1 MNRAQQ
7 RFGPPLELVTKK
19 IFPVLNEMLAEFVRA
34 AAFAVLSTA
43 DGEGNCDA
51 SPKGGRP
58 GFVKVLDASRLLLPD
73 VAGNKLFQSYENL
86 ETNPKAALLFLIPGC
101 DWTVRVNGRAS
112 VVEKSDG
119 RLAGVDPE
127 VFAPDENTKIL
138 QGLLLEVD
146 EAYAQCPRAFTF
158 SKLWDVPQIEASRAA
173 DANRYWLGR
182 WKASMKGLADE
193 LLAETEAGKA
203 EAGGSNG

>member
-7 RFGPPLELVTKK
+7 KFGEPIELVVKK
-19 IFPVLNEMLAEFVRA
+19 IFPSMPEMIQEFVRA
-34 AAFAVLSTA
+34 SPFAVLSTA
-43 DGEGNCDA
+43 DGQGNCDA

-58 GFVKVLDASRLLLPD
+58 GFVKVLDPQRLLLPD
-73 VAGNKLFQSYENL
+73 VAGNKLFQSYGNL

-101 DWTVRVNGRAS
+101 DWTVRVNGRTS

-119 RLAGVDPE
+119 RLTGIAPE
-127 VFAPDENTKIL
+127 VFAADENTKIL
-138 QGLLLEVD
+138 QGLLLEVE
-146 EAYAQCPRAFTF
+146 EAYAHCPRAFTF
-158 SKLWDVPQIEASRAA
+158 SRLWDADAIGAARAG

-193 LLAETEAGKA
+193 IE
-203 EAGGSNG
+203 

>member
-7 RFGPPLELVTKK
+7 KFGEPIELVVKK
-19 IFPVLNEMLAEFVRA
+19 IFPSMPEMIQEFVRA
-34 AAFAVLSTA
+34 SPFAVLSTA
-43 DGEGNCDA
+43 DGQGNCDA

-58 GFVKVLDASRLLLPD
+58 GFVKVLDPQRLLLPD
-73 VAGNKLFQSYENL
+73 VAGNKLFQSYGNL

-101 DWTVRVNGRAS
+101 DWTVRVNGRTS

-119 RLAGVDPE
+119 RLTGIAPE
-127 VFAPDENTKIL
+127 VFAADENTKIL

-158 SKLWDVPQIEASRAA
+158 SKLWDVDAIAAARAG

-193 LLAETEAGKA
+193 ID
-203 EAGGSNG
+203 

>member
-1 MNRAQQ
+1 VNRAQQ
-7 RFGPPLELVTKK
+7 KFGEPIELVVKK
-19 IFPVLNEMLAEFVRA
+19 IFPAMPEMIQEFVRA
-34 AAFAVLSTA
+34 APFAVLSTA

-51 SPKGGRP
+51 SPKGGKP
-58 GFVKVLDASRLLLPD
+58 GFVKVLDEQRLLLPD
-73 VAGNKLFQSYENL
+73 VAGNKLFQSYGNL

-101 DWTVRVNGRAS
+101 DWTVRVNGRTS

-119 RLAGVDPE
+119 RLTGVAPE
-127 VFAPDENTKIL
+127 VFEADENTKIL

-158 SKLWDVPQIEASRAA
+158 SKLWAVEAIGVARSQ

-182 WKASMKGLADE
+182 WKESMKGLADD
-193 LLAETEAGKA
+193 LA
-203 EAGGSNG
+203 

>member
-1 MNRAQQ
+1 MNRAQA
-7 RFGPPLELVTKK
+7 RFGEPIELVVRK
-19 IFPVLNEMLAEFVRA
+19 ISPVLNEMVQEFVRA
-34 AAFAVLSTA
+34 APFAVLSTA

-58 GFVKVLDASRLLLPD
+58 GFVKVLDERRLLLPD

-101 DWTVRVNGRAS
+101 DWTVRVNGRVH

-119 RLAGVDPE
+119 RLAGIDPE
-127 VFAPDENTKIL
+127 VFEADDNTKIL
-138 QGLLLEVD
+138 QAIVLEVD
-146 EAYAQCPRAFTF
+146 QAYAQCPRAFTF
-158 SKLWDVPQIEASRAA
+158 SRLWDVERIGAAKEA

-182 WKASMKGLADE
+182 WKASMKGLADD
-193 LLAETEAGKA
+193 LGV
-203 EAGGSNG
+203 

>member
-1 MNRAQQ
+1 MNRAQEK
-7 RFGPPLELVTKK
+7 FGPPLDLVVKK
-19 IFPVLNEMLAEFVRA
+19 VFPAMNAMIQEFVRA
-34 AAFAVLSTA
+34 APFAVLSTA

-51 SPKGGRP
+51 SPKGGKP
-58 GFVKVLDASRLLLPD
+58 GFVKVLDAHRLLLPD

-101 DWTVRVNGRAS
+101 DWTVRVNGRTS

-119 RLAGVDPE
+119 RLAGVAPE
-127 VFAPDENTKIL
+127 VFESDENTRIL
-138 QGLLLEVD
+138 QAILLEVD

-158 SKLWDVPQIEASRAA
+158 SRLWDVERIGTAREA

-182 WKASMKGLADE
+182 WKQSMNGLADE
-193 LLAETEAGKA
+193 ILADDGK
-203 EAGGSNG
+203 